1 LRERTNSEKRQGS
14 LEASILDATMPDTL
28 YSSNHVVN
36 IDVIFLDID
45 GVLLP
50 FGEGGVIDN
59 AQTGSSCGAIFP
71 DEALKTLGDILDATK
86 AKLVLSSTW
95 RAKKAFVDDIIESFR
110 KYGGKY
116 GGILSTVDFYDST
129 DVHYHGERQWEI
141 QKWLNNQKEIN
152 TQNRVR
158 AWIALDDEEL
168 IEGEE
173 NSKYR
178 NNFVGHTVK
187 TDSAVGLTP
196 QDGDIAIHLLKGQM
210 R

>member
-1 LRERTNSEKRQGS
+1 M
-14 LEASILDATMPDTL
+14 LDDNMTDVL
-28 YSSNHVVN
+28 DSSDHAVN

-50 FGEGGVIDN
+50 FGEGGVIDKS
-59 AQTGSSCGAIFP
+59 QTGSSCGAIFP
-71 DEALKTLGDILDATK
+71 DEALKTLGNILDATK

-95 RAKKAFVDDIIESFR
+95 RAKKAFVDDIIDSFR

-116 GGILSTVDFYDST
+116 GGNLSTVDFYDST

-141 QKWLNNQKEIN
+141 QKWLDNQKEIN
-152 TQNRVR
+152 PQNCVS
-158 AWIALDDEEL
+158 AWVALDDEEL

-178 NNFVGHTVK
+178 SNFVGHTVK
-187 TDSAVGLTP
+187 IDSAIGLTP
-196 QDGDIAIHLLKGQM
+196 QDGDIAIHLLTGQI